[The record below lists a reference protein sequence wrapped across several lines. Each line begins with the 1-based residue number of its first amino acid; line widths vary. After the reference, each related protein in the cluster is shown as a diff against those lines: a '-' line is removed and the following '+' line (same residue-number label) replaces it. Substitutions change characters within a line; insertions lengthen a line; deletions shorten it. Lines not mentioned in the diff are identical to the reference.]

1 MRSEL
6 EERLTRLPDQGY
18 EDPAPEHITISM
30 ITFAYDNAELIN
42 LLRQRGSFV
51 KFEKYD
57 KMREINNKIDAIKSD
72 RKKLE
77 SLNRPV
83 TAFLTFENEEGIN
96 RAKVYN
102 DIVYSDDQYQDI
114 RTLLGC
120 KLEIEDAAE
129 PTDIIWENR
138 HFTPLQR
145 FNRSLIVIGCVLVL
159 LLISFAVIFFLTKQ
173 SQAATIK
180 YPYADCNI
188 VTNDYSFENLRLL
201 AY

>member
-1 MRSEL
+1 
-6 EERLTRLPDQGY
+6 
-18 EDPAPEHITISM
+18 M